1 MPRRIQPG
9 EASQGMPVQP
19 RAGHL
24 PPRRP
29 VRDTAADHPTEII
42 HLDEE
47 PELARSA
54 ADEKFDDQF
63 DDEYDDEYDDF
74 YEEEDGELDALV
86 GDEYDDYDDEG
97 ADPEYVDDEEA
108 PRGRRKGGNRKKK
121 RAIGWVAAL
130 AVIVLLGGGA
140 WYGVKAIFG
149 YADFDGPGSGD
160 VIVEVADGDS
170 TSAIGATLTTDGVV
184 ASAKAFV
191 KAAADNSAISKVQHG
206 YYVLQKNMSGA
217 AAVTKMVDPASHVGQ
232 LEVRA
237 YTQFDD
243 STQPG
248 GKVTPGIFSL
258 ISKASCAPMNGTN
271 ACISVDDLRKTVEN
285 TDLAT
290 LGVPQWALDG
300 ARKAPQKDRGLEGLI
315 APGVYDV
322 KPGWTPVQ
330 VLSYLVKNS
339 VQAVESAGLNA
350 QSTVNGQNPYQV
362 LVIAS
367 IIEREAV
374 KQDFGKISRVIYNRL
389 AKGTKL
395 QMDSTV
401 NYLLDK
407 PVVLTKPE
415 DRAKAGP
422 YNTYLDVGLPPTP
435 ISAPSPDAIQ
445 AAMQPTPG
453 DWIFFVKCET
463 NGLSCFAVTD
473 AQHEQN
479 KRDAQARGVY

>member
-1 MPRRIQPG
+1 
-9 EASQGMPVQP
+9 MPVQP
-19 RAGHL
+19 RAGQL
-24 PPRRP
+24 PPRRRSP
-29 VRDTAADHPTEII
+29 EDDHPTEII
-42 HLDEE
+42 HLEDEPVPAHGGYLE
-47 PELARSA
+47 DAHA
-54 ADEKFDDQF
+54 AVADDQF
-63 DDEYDDEYDDF
+63 DEDYDDEYEDDF
-74 YEEEDGELDALV
+74 YDEEEGELDALV
-86 GDEYDDYDDEG
+86 GEGEYEDYDDEDG
-97 ADPEYVDDEEA
+97 DAEYLDADEQ
-108 PRGRRKGGNRKKK
+108 PRGRRKTAKRKKR
-121 RAIGWVAAL
+121 RAVGWVVAL

-149 YADFDGPGSGD
+149 YADFDGPGGSD

-191 KAAADNSAISKVQHG
+191 KAAEDNSAISKVQHG
-206 YYVLQKNMSGA
+206 YYVLKKNMSGA
-217 AAVTKMVDPASHVGQ
+217 EAVTKMVDPASHVGQ

-243 STQPG
+243 VTQPG

-258 ISKASCAPMNGTN
+258 ISKASCAPMNGAN
-271 ACISVDDLRKTVEN
+271 VCISVDDLRKTVET

-300 ARKAPQKDRGLEGLI
+300 ARNSPQKDRSLEGLI

-339 VQAVESAGLNA
+339 AQALETAGLNA
-350 QSTVNGQNPYQV
+350 QSSVNGQTPYQT

-374 KQDFGKISRVIYNRL
+374 TQDFGKISRVIYNRL

-415 DRAKAGP
+415 DRAKPGP

-435 ISAPSPDAIQ
+435 ISAPSSDAIQ
-445 AAMQPTPG
+445 AALQPTPG
-453 DWIFFVKCET
+453 DWMFFVKCET

-479 KRDAQARGVY
+479 VKDAQARGVF